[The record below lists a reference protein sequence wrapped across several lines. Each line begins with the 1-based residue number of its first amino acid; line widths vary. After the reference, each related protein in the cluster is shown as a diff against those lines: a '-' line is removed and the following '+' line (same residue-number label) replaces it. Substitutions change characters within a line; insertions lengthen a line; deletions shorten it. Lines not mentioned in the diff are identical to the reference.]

1 MKKTFTL
8 LVTVL
13 LLFAVPFG
21 ALAAGEEKIVAKG
34 IDVSSSGQG
43 GKTDFQKVKSSGID
57 FVILAAG
64 FSGNGKGDKPS
75 TDTSTPPTVPSTYFE
90 KDYANA
96 EKAGLKIGIY
106 YYSYAQNTAEAIC
119 DAKDVL
125 RFIKGKKIEY
135 PIYYDLEDRTIRG
148 LSKQKLT
155 EIALAFTTEIQK
167 AGYMAGIYA
176 SLDWFETKLDYNT
189 LSTNCEIWL
198 AQWNSSHNLS
208 CGLWQ
213 YSDTGKVGGISGN
226 VDLNYAYRDYP
237 TLIRLKGLNGFAKNT
252 YKPAAEKQDINCDG
266 ELNLKDAAL
275 LARYTAGQSNLELN
289 ESVVSYN
296 GSGAPAN
303 LKNVVELVRRLLAQ
317 N

>member
-1 MKKTFTL
+1 MKKFLSLTL
-8 LVTVL
+8 TLL
-13 LLFAVPFG
+13 LLFALPF
-21 ALAAGEEKIVAKG
+21 ATAAAGEEKIVANG
-34 IDVSSSGQG
+34 IDVSSTGQG

-75 TDTSTPPTVPSTYFE
+75 TDTSTPPTIPSTYFE

-96 EKAGLKIGIY
+96 TAAGLKIGVY

-135 PIYYDLEDRTIRG
+135 PIYYDLEDKSIRG
-148 LSKQKLT
+148 LGKQKLT

-167 AGYMAGIYA
+167 AGYIAGIYA
-176 SLDWFETKLDYNT
+176 SLDWFETRLDYNT
-189 LSTNCEIWL
+189 LSNNCEIWL

-213 YSDTGKVGGISGN
+213 YSDAGKVNGISGN
-226 VDLNYAYRDYP
+226 VDLNYAYKDYP
-237 TLIRLKGLNGFAKNT
+237 TLVRLTGLNGFNKS
-252 YKPAAEKQDINCDG
+252 QDYNCDG
-266 ELNLKDAAL
+266 KTDLKDATLMAHCV
-275 LARYTAGQSNLELN
+275 AGYRNLTLN
-289 ESVVSYN
+289 AYN
-296 GSGAPAN
+296 GNPPS
-303 LKNVVELVRRLLAQ
+303 LKNVVTLLRSVLQ
-317 N
+317 